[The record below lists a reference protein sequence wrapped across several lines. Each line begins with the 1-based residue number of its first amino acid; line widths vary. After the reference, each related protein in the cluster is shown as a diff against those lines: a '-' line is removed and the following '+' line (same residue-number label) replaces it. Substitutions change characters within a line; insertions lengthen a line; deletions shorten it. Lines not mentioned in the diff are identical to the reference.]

1 MNRDG
6 LRVTVVTRIYL
17 PEPAAA
23 SFRLGALVRRL
34 TLRGADVLVLT
45 TLTHRLR
52 AAERSAPGR
61 VKRWP
66 VLRDSSGYVRGYLQ
80 YLSFDLPV
88 FFRLLLSARVD
99 VVVVEPPPTT
109 GFAVRIVCALRRIPY
124 VYYAADVWSDASAS
138 TGSPAVVVRLLRA
151 VESWVM
157 AGAARVLAVNELLAA
172 RVRELAP
179 AARVKEVGNGVDTE
193 IFTSNGP
200 SAQGRPYAIYA
211 GTTSEWQGADIFL
224 RALRQVREHKPD
236 ARLVFLGQGSAWDS
250 LKTLAIEL
258 DIEDSVDFIDSV
270 PANVAAE
277 WLRGARL
284 AMVSMKPDQGYD
296 YALPTKV
303 LASLASGT
311 PVLYAGTGQAE
322 QLISSAPGEVDAGMV
337 VPYSVDEV
345 AERLMNCFEVPA
357 PSIETRTALAE
368 WAASTVSLD
377 AVADRVAEVLEEV
390 SHRA

>member
-211 GTTSEWQGADIFL
+211 GTASEWQGADIFL

>member
-1 MNRDG
+1 MNGDG
-6 LRVTVVTRIYL
+6 LRVTVVSRIYL

-23 SFRLGALVRRL
+23 SFRLGAMVRRL
-34 TLRGADVLVLT
+34 TSSGADVLVLT
-45 TLTHRLR
+45 TRTHDLR
-52 AAERSAPGR
+52 AAEQGVPGR

-88 FFRLLLSARVD
+88 FFRLLLSASVD
-99 VVVVEPPPTT
+99 VAIVEPPPTT
-109 GFAVRIVCALRRIPY
+109 GFVIRLVCALRRIPY
-124 VYYAADVWSDASAS
+124 VYYAADVWSDATAS
-138 TGSPAVVVRLLRA
+138 TGSPPVVVRLLRA

-157 AGAARVLAVNELLAA
+157 AGAACVLAVNELLAA
-172 RVRELAP
+172 RVQELAP
-179 AARVKEVGNGVDTE
+179 KATVKVVGNGVDTE

-200 SAQGRPYAIYA
+200 SVQGRPYAIYA

-224 RALRQVREHKPD
+224 RALRQVREDKPD

-258 DIEDSVDFIDSV
+258 DVDDSVEFIDTV

-284 AMVSMKPDQGYD
+284 AMVSMKPGQGYD

-303 LASLASGT
+303 LAALASGT
-311 PVLYAGTGQAE
+311 PVLYAGPGPAG
-322 QLISSAPGEVDAGMV
+322 QLIGSAPEGVDAGSAVLYEVEGV
-337 VPYSVDEV
+337 V
-345 AERLMNCFEVPA
+345 ERLTNAFGKQA
-357 PSIETRTALAE
+357 SSIEARSALAQ
-368 WAASTVSLD
+368 WATAVVSLD
-377 AVADRVAEVLEEV
+377 AVADRVARIIVETSRRE
-390 SHRA
+390 